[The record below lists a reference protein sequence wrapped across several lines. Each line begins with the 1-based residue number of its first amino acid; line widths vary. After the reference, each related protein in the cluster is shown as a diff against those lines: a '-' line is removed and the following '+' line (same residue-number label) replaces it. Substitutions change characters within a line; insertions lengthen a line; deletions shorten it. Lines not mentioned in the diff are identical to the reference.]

1 MVIVAGLLV
10 AVLSVL
16 LVLEPV
22 LRAGDGR
29 AVVPLFS
36 DSDDEDDPVQRR
48 RDLALAAIKEI
59 EFDHATGK
67 LSDADF
73 ERLKVTYTAE
83 ALEALRAADAAA
95 APAPAAAPESAEDA
109 VERLIAEARVQAKGR
124 KFCSECGTPLEG
136 SGKFCV
142 ECGSPAP
149 PPPPAQQAGTALP
162 TPGPHSA

>member
-1 MVIVAGLLV
+1 MLIVAGLLV

-73 ERLKVTYTAE
+73 ERLI
-83 ALEALRAADAAA
+83 AAA
-95 APAPAAAPESAEDA
+95 RA
-109 VERLIAEARVQAKGR
+109 QAKGK
-124 KFCSECGTPLEG
+124 KFCIECGSPLEG
-136 SGKFCV
+136 SGRFCV
-142 ECGSPAP
+142 ECGSKVA
-149 PPPPAQQAGTALP
+149 A
-162 TPGPHSA
+162 